1 MKNNIFDNLPTYQDI
16 ENYNIDIGKVYID
29 MRHSRCLLVL
39 TNVNTDVYHEY
50 INTRLLMMGKNTE
63 LAKELE
69 EKLKE
74 YNFIIKYPGQ
84 IIDNGNSLLFNL
96 TKIN

>member
-1 MKNNIFDNLPTYQDI
+1 MRLVTKTFLPPQSEYGAILKRAWDAGWIT
-16 ENYNIDIGKVYID
+16 NRGV
-29 MRHSRCLLVL
+29 LVQ
-39 TNVNTDVYHEY
+39 
-50 INTRLLMMGKNTE
+50 
-63 LAKELE
+63 ELE